1 VKVTVRIDELVV
13 SGLDLSRR
21 ERDALAP
28 AVQRELARVVAQAPE
43 RAFGARSPVD
53 RVARD
58 VALAVHRA
66 MPASAPPGGSRR

>member
-1 VKVTVRIDELVV
+1 MKVTVRIDELVV
-13 SGLDLSRR
+13 SGLHLSRR

-28 AVQRELARVVAQAPE
+28 AVQRELARIVARAPD
-43 RAFGARSPVD
+43 RPPGVRSPVD

-66 MPASAPPGGSRR
+66 LPPSAPGGARR

>member
-1 VKVTVRIDELVV
+1 MTVTVRIDELVV

-28 AVQRELARVVAQAPE
+28 AVQRELARLVAQTPG
-43 RAFGARSPVD
+43 RPSDARSPVD

-66 MPASAPPGGSRR
+66 VPRSALPEGRRR